1 MNLDHDKIILGYEWN
16 SFIISPQCPSISNG
30 VADKSKY
37 IKFRDTPYYGDN
49 KFYKNAEHFREINE
63 KNQNH
68 RIARMCVKD
77 IPAGQKY
84 VYNIPVKCHYPYFF
98 NKFNNG
104 FDISDRVIQDIKNG
118 SALLVFEYVHE
129 GYIYHMLSEFNTL
142 VKTLNLPKER
152 ILFLHGD
159 FNTEKF
165 KNAPYMYEPVDIF
178 TTWMEDHEF
187 KDKLIEYKPNRLYVS
202 YSRKTFGRK
211 HRIYMMCNL
220 IQHDLIKDG
229 YVSLGSM
236 EDSDRIENYNSDD
249 TTRIISQDN
258 FHKLLSLTRF
268 SPDNVNLD
276 TINPAFN
283 INVEHH
289 ENSFL
294 SLVNE
299 TLFHPEISFFS
310 EKVYKPISIGHPF
323 ILNGNPHQL
332 KRLKQNGFETFNEWW
347 DESYDDIED
356 VSTRIRAITELLL
369 SIHDWK
375 REKMVQVREQ
385 MKPLLLHNQKLYYKL
400 RNEQKY
406 ESQEIRAIK
415 KYL

>member
-1 MNLDHDKIILGYEWN
+1 MSASEDIIFGYEWN

-37 IKFRDTPYYGDN
+37 IKFRDTPYHGDN

-63 KNQNH
+63 QNQNH
-68 RIARMCVKD
+68 RIVRMCVKD

-129 GYIYHMLSEFNTL
+129 GYIHHMLSEFNAL

-159 FNTEKF
+159 YNTRKF
-165 KNAPYMYEPVDIF
+165 KDAPYMYEPVDIF
-178 TTWMEDHEF
+178 TTWMKDHEF
-187 KDKLIEYKPNRLYVS
+187 EDRLISYEPDKLYVS
-202 YSRKTFGRK
+202 YSRMTLGRK
-211 HRIYMMCNL
+211 HRIYMMLNL
-220 IQHDLIKDG
+220 IQHNLINDG
-229 YVSLGSM
+229 YVSMGRIDNYDLTKNY
-236 EDSDRIENYNSDD
+236 SDNTDLLSK
-249 TTRIISQDN
+249 DN
-258 FHKLLSLTRF
+258 LDKLLELSRF

-276 TINPAFN
+276 TVNPAFN
-283 INVEHH
+283 INVQHH
-289 ENSFL
+289 RSTFL

-299 TLFHPEISFFS
+299 TLFHPEINFFS
-310 EKVYKPISIGHPF
+310 EKIYKPISIGHPF
-323 ILNGNPHQL
+323 ILNGNPYQL
-332 KRLKQNGFETFNEWW
+332 KRLKDNGFKTFSEWW
-347 DESYDDIED
+347 DESYDTVED
-356 VSTRIRAITELLL
+356 VEDRIKAITSLLL
-369 SIHDWK
+369 SIRNWSK
-375 REKMVQVREQ
+375 NKMIEVREQ